1 MERGVEFGAML
12 FQIEVSARELAQGE
26 RFRGLFAPGFEM
38 GARDVWVVKAA
49 VGADG
54 DGQRG
59 FFGVDVVA
67 VEMRIGAQG
76 GQDGVADGGIVGKI
90 GFAEEL
96 LIGGFGRRHVVAAEL
111 RGARSGDNQ
120 KARER
125 QFAAAEFA
133 REFEGDD
140 GAEAVSEE
148 GERLFEVGLDGGG

>member
-1 MERGVEFGAML
+1 MGMGSGA
-12 FQIEVSARELAQGE
+12 
-26 RFRGLFAPGFEM
+26 
-38 GARDVWVVKAA
+38 
-49 VGADG
+49 
-54 DGQRG
+54 

-67 VEMRIGAQG
+67 VEMGIGAQG
-76 GQDGVADGGIVGKI
+76 GQDGVADSGVVGKG

-111 RGARSGDNQ
+111 RGARGRDNQ
-120 KARER
+120 QARER